1 MRAIHAICLA
11 LPGAVILHAASLSD
25 VRTGAKRDLQ
35 ESLARLSQLRQQ
47 VEREKTPLAKEVNAL
62 EREAREKRDEYERR
76 LRLRDNREA
85 SLLELEKDVEEQEAE
100 LAASLSLLRDY
111 VRSWRNGLGNPEKNH
126 LANQLS
132 NALETNSSD
141 TTDATAE
148 NLAATLRA
156 TKLSLE
162 ALQDSFGGRF
172 MDGEAIVPPEG
183 GRKEGNFFALGPI
196 TYFTGSD
203 GTVGIVER
211 PSSSEDAEEGQLTP
225 SLARIAEPSRVLT
238 APEKVADAIRE
249 GLGEKDEK
257 EFILPLDPT
266 LGKALII
273 EAGEPTLIEELKKG
287 GIWIYPIIAFAV
299 ISVLIAFF
307 KAIQILLVREPRR
320 PASLEGKF
328 SGPFEALRSAAS
340 KNAGRKAEV
349 LEEILYERIIDAQV
363 RLEKALPLVA
373 VTAATAPLLGLLG
386 TVTGMIDVFRQITNF
401 ANPESSELAR
411 GISEALVTTKFG
423 LITAI
428 PALII
433 HALLSRR
440 LQGLVAKMETFASRL
455 VNLAANGNKKTKVQE
470 ASVPTVEDSS
480 S

>member
-11 LPGAVILHAASLSD
+11 LPGAVILHAASLSE

-35 ESLARLSQLRQQ
+35 ESLTRLSQLRQQ

-62 EREAREKRDEYERR
+62 EREARQKREEYERR
-76 LRLRDNREA
+76 IRLRDNREA
-85 SLLELEKDVEEQEAE
+85 SLLELEKEVDEQEAE
-100 LAASLSLLRDY
+100 LAADLSLLRDY

-126 LANQLS
+126 LANELAD
-132 NALETNSSD
+132 ALETRVSD
-141 TTDATAE
+141 TNDTTTE

-156 TKLSLE
+156 TKLSLK

-172 MDGEAIVPPEG
+172 MEGEAIVPPEG
-183 GRKEGNFFALGPI
+183 RRMKGNFFALGPI
-196 TYFTGSD
+196 TYFTGMD
-203 GTVGIVER
+203 GTVGIVEKTI
-211 PSSSEDAEEGQLTP
+211 SSEEDETQVTP
-225 SLARIAEPSRVLT
+225 SFARGTEPCRILVT
-238 APEKVADAIRE
+238 PEKVASSIRE
-249 GLGEKDEK
+249 GLVYKDGK
-257 EFILPLDPT
+257 ELILPLDPT

-273 EAGEPTLIEELKKG
+273 ETGEPTLVEELKKG
-287 GIWIYPIIAFAV
+287 GIWIYPIIAFAA

-307 KAIQILLVREPRR
+307 KAFQILLVREPRR
-320 PASLEGKF
+320 PPSLEGQF
-328 SGPFEALRSAAS
+328 SGPFEALRAAAS
-340 KNAGRKAEV
+340 KNMGRKAEV

-455 VNLAANGNKKTKVQE
+455 VNLAANGNADKKPDE
-470 ASVPTVEDSS
+470 ANASAMEGSPS
-480 S
+480 